1 MATQN
6 FYPHMIVG
14 NISKISTST
23 IQDFLIS
30 YQLTNSQLIT
40 DLIDAY
46 NNQKPLSDFKIV
58 AQAAIDSNNT
68 LNSKTELYTLFPEF
82 NELVE
87 MLATNDANTIT
98 PPSGSVFDI
107 IAHESKLWDSLIAHF
122 IVNINPNLTQDLVFA
137 VKLVGTLK
145 KVQDGTLNTKPK
157 VLTYWKKSTLVY
169 PTPPFPLPKIEA
181 ETIPEQPP
189 SETTTTLEELL
200 IELKKLN
207 SARTEITELFDFQL
221 QNLKNQK
228 LSEIDFKNSLELT
241 KDEDFANNTNIDNA
255 IDIDFDQAYNR
266 YANEVIPDIL
276 NDEYTAQISD
286 ETKLVLEALHIS
298 LKNIN
303 VSFFTQKLDVKLNL
317 ITNKI
322 ARFLKFEKIVLVG
335 DSLIRVDN
343 AVYEDLICNPES
355 KFTHCELLHQLAK
368 EQPEK
373 TYVQI
378 LGMGYA
384 NIIKQSLLR
393 YEADEVA
400 HIENI
405 LAGEK
410 KEKTHRNLKI
420 KEETFST
427 ESEKTEETETDTKS
441 TDRFELSKEVNKLT
455 TSASQFEA
463 GLNVSGGYGPV
474 SFSANVGFAS
484 QNSSSEASSTAVKN
498 AKELTERAINRIQER
513 VLEKRSVTTINEVE
527 VTNVHGV
534 DNTGSTEH
542 ISGFYYWVDKVY
554 ENQIINIGKR
564 LMLEFMV
571 PEPAAYFI
579 YNKAFSKKEGVTLTK
594 PIHPAEYDGIFDTPL
609 KSHKDI
615 TRSNYNLWAA
625 LYNLQDISS
634 PPLDYITV
642 SKAYSLD
649 YTPGGKLWHNK
660 DYNDLEVKEG
670 YEAHTAFLQIAMSNG
685 SGRYIHG
692 FIGRKYFSI
701 SSTAALAPIPL
712 DGETDLVPFSH
723 RGHCPEYSINVEILC
738 KLSDKGFE
746 NWQIQ
751 TYNSII
757 NAYNTLKAEYD
768 FQVSSL
774 ESNVAISGQNPLLN
788 RKTEQTELKKWGLE
802 LLTLQR
808 FNGFNA
814 MKRAKNGHPEI
825 DFNEALNESK
835 FVKFF
840 EQSIEWHNMTYLF
853 YPYFWSPKQRWTI
866 TQQLSDTDSKFTDFL
881 QAGYARVVVP
891 VHPKFTEAILHYLN
905 TGEIWAGEE
914 LPAIDDELYLSIIDE
929 IQEAENN
936 NDGEAVG
943 DPWET
948 RIPTNMVML
957 SSVIPDNLPG
967 S

>member
-14 NISKISTST
+14 NVSKISTST
-23 IQDFLIS
+23 VQDFLIT
-30 YQLTNSQLIT
+30 YQIANSQLII

-46 NNQKPLSDFKIV
+46 NSNKPLADFKTI
-58 AQAAIDSNNT
+58 AQSAIDNNDT

-87 MLATNDANTIT
+87 MLATDDENTIT

-107 IAHESKLWDSLIAHF
+107 IAHESKLWVSLIAHF
-122 IVNINPNLTQDLVFA
+122 IINTDSNFTQDLVFA

-145 KVQDGTLNTKPK
+145 KVQDGTLNTKLK
-157 VLTYWKKSTLVY
+157 VLGFWKKSTVVY
-169 PTPPFPLPKIEA
+169 PTPPFPLPKVES
-181 ETIPEQPP
+181 ETIPEPP
-189 SETTTTLEELL
+189 KSEPTTTLGELL
-200 IELKKLN
+200 TELKDLDA
-207 SARTEITELFDFQL
+207 ARTEIIELFEFQL
-221 QNLKNQK
+221 QSIKTQK
-228 LSEIDFKNSLELT
+228 LPETNFKNSLELT
-241 KDEDFANNTNIDNA
+241 KNEDFENNTNTANA

-266 YANEVIPDIL
+266 YANEIIPDVL
-276 NDEYTAQISD
+276 NDEFSAQIS
-286 ETKLVLEALHIS
+286 EATKKTLEKIQLTVENLNIS
-298 LKNIN
+298 
-303 VSFFTQKLDVKLNL
+303 FATQKIDIKSKR

-322 ARFLKFEKIVLVG
+322 AEFQKFDKVILIG
-335 DSLIRVDN
+335 DSLISVDN
-343 AVYEDLICNPES
+343 AIYEDLICNPEQS
-355 KFTHCELLHQLAK
+355 FSHCELLHQLTK
-368 EQPEK
+368 ENPDK
-373 TYVQI
+373 TYVQV

-384 NIIKQSLLR
+384 NIIKQTLLR

-420 KEETFST
+420 KEETFSSET
-427 ESEKTEETETDTKS
+427 EKTEETETDTKS
-441 TDRFELSKEVNKLT
+441 TDRFELSKEVSKLT

-474 SFSANVGFAS
+474 SFSANVGYAS
-484 QNSSSEASSTAVKN
+484 QNSSSEASATAVKN
-498 AKELTERAINRIQER
+498 AKELTERAISRIQER

-534 DNTGSTEH
+534 DNTGSTDH

-554 ENQIINIGKR
+554 ENQVHNIGKR

-571 PEPAAYFI
+571 PEPAAYHI

-594 PIHPAEYDGIFDTPL
+594 PIHPAEYNGILDTPL

-615 TRSNYNLWAA
+615 NRSNYSLWAS
-625 LYNLQDISS
+625 LYSLQDISS
-634 PPLDYITV
+634 PPLDFITV

-660 DYNDLEVKEG
+660 DYNDLEIKDG
-670 YEAHTAFLQIAMSNG
+670 YEANTAFLQIAMSNG

-692 FIGRKYFSI
+692 FIGRKYFMVM
-701 SSTAALAPIPL
+701 STAAIPPIPL

-723 RGHCPEYSINVEILC
+723 RGHAPEYSINIEILC
-738 KLSDKGFE
+738 KLSDRGFE
-746 NWQIQ
+746 AWQIQ

-757 NAYNTLKAEYD
+757 NAYNTQKAEYD

-774 ESNVAISGQNPLLN
+774 ESGITISGQNPLLN
-788 RKTEQTELKKWGLE
+788 RKTEQTELKKWGLK

-825 DFNEALNESK
+825 DFKEAFQESK

-853 YPYFWSPKQRWTI
+853 YPYFWSPKQRWSI
-866 TQQLSDTDSKFTDFL
+866 TKQLSDTDSKFTDFL

-929 IQEAENN
+929 IKEAEDNTQ
-936 NDGEAVG
+936 GIPQG
-943 DPWET
+943 DAWET